1 MSVLERAPILT
12 LPLLFGLV
20 ICVFGLLT
28 MSKANAG
35 QIGGSIYYEDAA
47 AVEQELEFRAYVWHV
62 SDDYY
67 KAVVDYRQVGA
78 GHWEDLDQNWC
89 WYRRCALQEMVAQSR
104 YIARDGY
111 IWRFQLPTPPPDRA
125 TRYRFTESCFRAG
138 TVTCADHLPPRRKQR
153 RTQ

>member
-20 ICVFGLLT
+20 ICLFGLF
-28 MSKANAG
+28 ARDEAIAG
-35 QIGGSIYYEDAA
+35 QTGGSIYYEDPA
-47 AVEQELEFRAYVWHV
+47 AVTQELEFRASVWHV
-62 SDDYY
+62 PDDYY

-78 GHWEDLDQNWC
+78 DRWQDLDTNWC
-89 WYRRCALQEMVAQSR
+89 WYRRCALKEMIEQAR
-104 YIARDGY
+104 YLARDGY

-125 TRYRFTESCFRAG
+125 KRYRFTESCYRAG
-138 TVTCADHLPPRRKQR
+138 IVTCADHLPLSRKQR